1 MCHVRILTQN
11 SYGVHIREHESP
23 AVFIIPPLKQ
33 MIHTSI
39 FFPFP
44 FLFRLLSFPLSFLF
58 SFRFLFPILFIFL
71 SSSLSFL
78 SFPFPFSYSLFPFS
92 LFPFP
97 FSPFL
102 SFLYLLISSSLSN
115 QDLTPKFSRKPR

>member
-1 MCHVRILTQN
+1 
-11 SYGVHIREHESP
+11 
-23 AVFIIPPLKQ
+23 

-44 FLFRLLSFPLSFLF
+44 FLFRLLSFPLSFLL
-58 SFRFLFPILFIFL
+58 SFHFLFPILFIFL

-78 SFPFPFSYSLFPFS
+78 SFPFPFPFSLFPFP

-102 SFLYLLISSSLSN
+102 SFLYLLIRSSLSN
-115 QDLTPKFSRKPR
+115 QDFTPKFSRNTRYKEYEYPVILIRAIYLYTIFKGINSTFH